1 MMNNILNKLKSYKN
15 AQGYVRYLSY
25 PISVNDVFNNK
36 DLEGLEFKDVPVEVV
51 VFGDAEGEK
60 RSFKAVLING
70 EYRIDEEVIENPDED
85 TQSYYSVIN
94 GLKVKMKQIWKKEK
108 DLFEGDF
115 EEYSLAKVV
124 FVGFEGE
131 IK

>member
-1 MMNNILNKLKSYKN
+1 MMNNILNKLRKYIN
-15 AQGYVRYLSY
+15 ADGYVKYLSA
-25 PISVNDVFNNK
+25 PISRDDVFLNAELN
-36 DLEGLEFKDVPVEVV
+36 GFEFKDVPVEVI